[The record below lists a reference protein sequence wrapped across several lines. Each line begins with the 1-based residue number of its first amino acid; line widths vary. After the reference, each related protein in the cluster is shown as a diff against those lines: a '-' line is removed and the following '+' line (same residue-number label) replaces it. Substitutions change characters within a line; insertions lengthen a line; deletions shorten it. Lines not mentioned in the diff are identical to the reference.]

1 MNTRWW
7 SPAPGFQP
15 TTPVLAAAAAAGVPI
30 WGDVELAWRLDA
42 AGRYGPPRRWL
53 VVTGTNGKTTTT
65 SMLHA
70 MLTTAGL
77 RSVLC
82 GNIGSPVLD
91 VLDQPAELLAVELSS
106 FQLYWAP
113 SLRPEAGVVLNI
125 AEDHLDWHST
135 MAEYSAAKARVLNG
149 RVAVVGLD
157 DRRAAALL
165 ATASAPVR
173 VGFRLGEPAAGELGV
188 RDGQLVDRAFV
199 ADPADGLAL
208 LAAASIPVPGPSGV
222 LDTLAAAALAR
233 SVGVPAEAIAAAIAT
248 FKLGRHRAE
257 VVAVA
262 DGITYVDDSKATNPH
277 AAEASVLAYP
287 RVVWVAGGLLKGATV
302 DAEVARIASRL
313 VGAVLIGR
321 DRAQV
326 AEALSRHAPDVPV
339 VQVVTGED
347 VEMHAT
353 ADVSGT
359 SVVEV
364 AIGDDGTVGAR
375 VMTAVVAAARGLAQP
390 GDTVLLAPAGASFDQ
405 FAATPTVATLRGR
418 RTRGAPVAG
427 VGNALTRLLRRG
439 KEQNGRLRRTRSWSR
454 RPSRPRR
461 GAPRTRLSAWL
472 GRPMTSF
479 HLLIAVAALLT
490 TLGLIM
496 VLSASGVR
504 SYGADG
510 SAWVIFGKQVI
521 VDGHRTHRLLRVHA
535 DVSAVHPADGV
546 HQLRDHHHLAGAG
559 ADSGHRQPRQRLP

>member
-1 MNTRWW
+1 VPDQLDPLEPGAPVLIAGGRVTGRAILAALTRFGATPTVCDDD
-7 SPAPGFQP
+7 PAMLRPYADSGVATVDPVVAERQISDAKKGYALVVTSPGFQP

-53 VVTGTNGKTTTT
+53 AVTGTNGKTTTT

-70 MLTTAGL
+70 MLTAAGL

-106 FQLYWAP
+106 FQLHWAP

-135 MAEYSAAKARVLNG
+135 FAEYSAAKARVLNG

-157 DRRAAALL
+157 DRGAAALL
-165 ATASAPVR
+165 ATAPAPVR
-173 VGFRLGEPAAGELGV
+173 VGFRLGDPAAGELGV
-188 RDGQLVDRAFV
+188 RDGQLVDRAF
-199 ADPADGLAL
+199 ADDLVL
-208 LAAASIPVPGPSGV
+208 LPAASIPVPGPSGV

-233 SVGVPAEAIAAAIAT
+233 CVGVPPEAIDAAISS
-248 FKLGRHRAE
+248 FQLGRHRTE

-287 RVVWVAGGLLKGATV
+287 RVVWVAGGLLKGASV

-347 VEMHAT
+347 VVMHAT
-353 ADVSGT
+353 ADDFGA

-364 AIGDDGTVGAR
+364 AKDDDGTVGAR
-375 VMTAVVAAARGLAQP
+375 VMTAVVTAARGLAKA

-405 FAATPTVATLRGR
+405 FSGYADRGDTFAA
-418 RTRGAPVAG
+418 
-427 VGNALTRLLRRG
+427 
-439 KEQNGRLRRTRSWSR
+439 
-454 RPSRPRR
+454 
-461 GAPRTRLSAWL
+461 
-472 GRPMTSF
+472 
-479 HLLIAVAALLT
+479 AVRAA
-490 TLGLIM
+490 I
-496 VLSASGVR
+496 R
-504 SYGADG
+504 
-510 SAWVIFGKQVI
+510 
-521 VDGHRTHRLLRVHA
+521 
-535 DVSAVHPADGV
+535 
-546 HQLRDHHHLAGAG
+546 
-559 ADSGHRQPRQRLP
+559 